1 MGDAKN
7 QVWPTVRAEDLLAL
21 SEERTPR
28 PTLRPLRLPPPLP
41 VVPGLQAGQGVLCSE
56 VDEATVE
63 LPSNCGVLGNPQSA
77 SVSSPVTAVVLK
89 GEASKAVQRNSGSIS
104 PGLCTCNGL

>member
-7 QVWPTVRAEDLLAL
+7 QVWPRVRAEDLLAL
-21 SEERTPR
+21 SEEGTPR
-28 PTLRPLRLPPPLP
+28 PTPRPLRLPPPLP

-63 LPSNCGVLGNPQSA
+63 LPSNLWGPWESA
-77 SVSSPVTAVVLK
+77 VGLCELACD
-89 GEASKAVQRNSGSIS
+89 SGSFERGGQQS
-104 PGLCTCNGL
+104 CST